1 MSELKPCP
9 FCGRTPTVED
19 CGEHTW
25 FVKCQ
30 CGIVQDRLYHQRCD
44 AVRNW
49 NIRFNEPQMVSFREG
64 DTRLYVDPD
73 YLVELYR
80 MVRRDEIVRVIRCK
94 DCKHLMTYNDGTYDC
109 KYLAERMFAEGEL
122 NNKPNDFCCWGE
134 RKEVEE

>member
-64 DTRLYVDPD
+64 DKRLYVDPD

-94 DCKHLMTYNDGTYDC
+94 DCKWIDLC
-109 KYLAERMFAEGEL
+109 KDPEYYEYKGASG
-122 NNKPNDFCCWGE
+122 FCSKGE
-134 RKEVEE
+134 RKDEVGE

>member
-64 DTRLYVDPD
+64 DKRLYVDPD

-94 DCKHLMTYNDGTYDC
+94 DCRHYMDLGFTTC
-109 KYLAERMFAEGEL
+109 KYLRVTC
-122 NNKPNDFCCWGE
+122 NDDDFCSRAE